1 MKLLQWM
8 EREDIEH
15 QVVAK
20 KLKLKSG
27 TFSTYITGR
36 TIWPLSIAIAVE
48 DLTKGEVSVRDL
60 AKTTKKDSD
69 T

>member
-8 EREDIEH
+8 EREDLEH
-15 QVVAK
+15 QAIAT

-36 TIWPLSIAIAVE
+36 TRWPLSIAIAVE

-60 AKTTKKDSD
+60 AKTPNRRQ
-69 T
+69 